1 MPCSA
6 VTTSTKGNR
15 AIVARAPQ
23 QRDFRMICP
32 TRLGHVAELTCD
44 SDGKLAR
51 FISDGQA
58 KRLLELNALR
68 EGEPYLMAAFLVGAY
83 QESMGSA
90 GHNLFG
96 SPATANVFLETERR
110 KKTSFASAR
119 VSSSSSFR
127 IDSVRGVDDVVVSL
141 RAGDTN
147 ADALRGAGVDPESI
161 VAWVRK
167 GGGDADVALLAAVD
181 DVLRESTYLESRE
194 KRR

>member
-32 TRLGHVAELTCD
+32 TLLGHVAELTCD

-68 EGEPYLMAAFLVGAY
+68 EGEPYLIGLFLSGAY
-83 QESMGSA
+83 SRGDGQLA
-90 GHNLFG
+90 QPVRCYQPRAHPPGHG
-96 SPATANVFLETERR
+96 W
-110 KKTSFASAR
+110 R
-119 VSSSSSFR
+119 V
-127 IDSVRGVDDVVVSL
+127 VR
-141 RAGDTN
+141 GDTN
-147 ADALRGAGVDPESI
+147 ADELQQ
-161 VAWVRK
+161 
-167 GGGDADVALLAAVD
+167 
-181 DVLRESTYLESRE
+181 
-194 KRR
+194 

>member
-1 MPCSA
+1 MC
-6 VTTSTKGNR
+6 
-15 AIVARAPQ
+15 I
-23 QRDFRMICP
+23 RDR
-32 TRLGHVAELTCD
+32 
-44 SDGKLAR
+44 
-51 FISDGQA
+51 
-58 KRLLELNALR
+58 
-68 EGEPYLMAAFLVGAY
+68 
-83 QESMGSA
+83 
-90 GHNLFG
+90 FG

-167 GGGDADVALLAAVD
+167 GGGDADAALLAAVD